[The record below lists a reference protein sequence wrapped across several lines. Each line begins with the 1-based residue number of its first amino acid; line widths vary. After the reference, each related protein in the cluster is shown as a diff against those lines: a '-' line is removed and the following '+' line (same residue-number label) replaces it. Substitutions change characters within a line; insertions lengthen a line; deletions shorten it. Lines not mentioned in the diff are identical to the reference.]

1 MKLSEIFY
9 SIQGEGPNLG
19 EPAVFLRMALC
30 NLSCKWCDTKYTW
43 DWENYDQ
50 EKEVKDMEL
59 DKVKK
64 EILKYS
70 CKHLVLTGGEP
81 MLQQDELI
89 LLLRFLK
96 ERVFYVEVESNGTII
111 PKPEIEQLVDQWN
124 ISPKLTSSKNP
135 IDLREKQES
144 YEYYRNLPNSFFKY
158 VVQDEY
164 DLDEVQR
171 LIKKYDIP
179 INRILLMPEGFEKE
193 ELAKRSKW
201 LVKFCEENGYHFTPR
216 IQIIL
221 WGNKRGF

>member
-1 MKLSEIFY
+1 MKVSEIFY

-19 EPAVFLRMALC
+19 KPAVFLRMTFC
-30 NLSCKWCDTKYTW
+30 NLECNWCDTKYTW

-59 DKVKK
+59 DEVKK
-64 EILKYS
+64 EILKYG

-96 ERVFYVEVESNGTII
+96 ERGFYVEVESNGTII
-111 PKPEIEQLVDQWN
+111 PKPEIEQLVAQWD

-135 IDLREKQES
+135 IDLREKQEC
-144 YEYYRNLPNSFFKY
+144 YEYFRNLPNSFFKY
-158 VVQDEY
+158 VVQDED

-171 LIKKYDIP
+171 LIKKYYIP
-179 INRILLMPEGFEKE
+179 INKILLMPEGFEKE

-201 LVKFCEENGYHFTPR
+201 LVKFCEENGYRFTPR
-216 IQIIL
+216 IQISL
-221 WGNKRGF
+221 WGNRRGF